1 MVEVAPGLWVGTVAE
16 ARIKL
21 HTAGWAIANVAK
33 TLHLDLHGWKN
44 SDPASQHYILH
55 ETPEWISLNWV
66 DAADPALFDYR
77 GAGVERVHAILAWIS
92 RSLIAGKQVLIC
104 CDTARSRSPSVALL
118 YLAKYLHTIPDSS
131 YVLAQTTFS
140 KLYPSYEPG
149 KGIAGFLKEKWEM
162 I

>member
-21 HTAGWAIANVAK
+21 HTTGWAIANVAK

-55 ETPEWISLNWV
+55 KTPEWISLNWV

-92 RSLIAGKQVLIC
+92 RSLMAGKQVLVC
-104 CDTARSRSPSVALL
+104 CDQGQSRSACIGML
-118 YLAKYLHTIPDSS
+118 YLAKYLHTIPGSS
-131 YVLAQTTFS
+131 FDDASAAFRT
-140 KLYPSYEPG
+140 LYPSYDPG
-149 KGIAGFLKEKWEM
+149 RGVAGFLKEKWEM